1 MEVDEEERNGED
13 DDDAAPSLRNRKG
26 EETRDAERRDRQQ
39 PFRHARK
46 SKRWQRV
53 PDRRVERRV
62 GAERQHDRHHGS
74 EPENRGE
81 RIAAGAEQENEPED
95 RDDRGGPPEEDEL
108 FAARVIDVPRDEVA
122 RAGGIEGDLVERA
135 AARLG

>member
-13 DDDAAPSLRNRKG
+13 DDGAAPSLRNRKG

-46 SKRWQRV
+46 SKRRQRV
-53 PDRRVERRV
+53 PDRRIERRG
-62 GAERQHDRHHGS
+62 GAERQHDRTHGS
-74 EPENRGE
+74 EPENPGE

-108 FAARVIDVPRDEVA
+108 LAPRRGGGPGDEIA
-122 RAGGIEGDLVERA
+122 RAGGIERGI
-135 AARLG
+135 